1 MGFLEWGSG
10 VSFRRS
16 LKVNLPLTSAVV
28 DIWGFLLMNPIGFSM
43 VSAKPQIS
51 TRYDYRFR
59 ERRKEMAEPHGARDY

>member
-16 LKVNLPLTSAVV
+16 LKVNLLLPSAVV
-28 DIWGFLLMNPIGFSM
+28 DIWGFLPMNPIGFSM

-51 TRYDYRFR
+51 ATLRL
-59 ERRKEMAEPHGARDY
+59 PV

>member
-1 MGFLEWGSG
+1 MGFVEWGSG

-51 TRYDYRFR
+51 ATL
-59 ERRKEMAEPHGARDY
+59 RRLV